1 MDMQQHHRPGEQ
13 SWIEVA
19 GRMADDFAQRAAQH
33 DEERSFPYENYAQ
46 LRHTG
51 YSTMTIPTELGGG
64 GASLLE
70 RIKAQERLAQGCGPT
85 ALAINMHFNIL
96 GVVTDVWRTTKDTR
110 AEALLRQIAQ
120 HRWIVGGSGS
130 EADNAVTVLRPRATA
145 EPAPGGWRVSGKKIF
160 STQSIAVDRYFSEAT
175 WGPGSN
181 PKEGKIIS
189 FLIPRDTPGLVMKD
203 DWNTM
208 GMRATESRSTEL
220 HNAFVPD
227 EAIFLERPVF
237 SRSAILSLFLKAPFS
252 MGAVYLGIAVAAR
265 NFVVEFM
272 RERSRFPHK
281 RPMSH
286 LPSVYN
292 KVGEMDMLIE
302 GARAVMWK
310 AGAEVE
316 RDDIRLWGRKS
327 VAARLVAIENS
338 VRVVDLAMR
347 TVGGISYYKRLPLE
361 RYFRDVRAGLF
372 HPVDADDTLELLG
385 KTAFDISMS
394 DDEAGWGEAAERP
407 NPSQKGDDDQGR
419 PHDTT
424 RPRSFPHLS

>member
-1 MDMQQHHRPGEQ
+1 MDMQQHHSPGEQ
-13 SWIEVA
+13 HWIEVA
-19 GRMADDFAQRAAQH
+19 GRMADDFAQRAARH
-33 DEERSFPYENYAQ
+33 DEERSFPYENYKQ
-46 LRHTG
+46 LRESG
-51 YSTMTIPTELGGG
+51 YSIMTIPTELGGG

-96 GVVTDVWRTTKDTR
+96 GVVSDVWRTTKEAR
-110 AEALLRQIAQ
+110 AEALLRQIAAN
-120 HRWIVGGSGS
+120 RWIVGGSGS

-145 EPAPGGWRVSGKKIF
+145 EPMAGGWKVSGKKIF

-175 WGPGSN
+175 WGPSDN

-189 FLIPRDTPGLVMKD
+189 FLIPRDTPGLLMKD

-220 HNAFVPD
+220 QNAFVPAA
-227 EAIFLERPVF
+227 AIFLERPVF
-237 SRSAILSLFLKAPFS
+237 TRGGILSLFLKAPFS
-252 MGAVYLGIAVAAR
+252 MGGVYLGIAVAAR

-272 RERSRFPHK
+272 RDRSRFPHK
-281 RPMSH
+281 QPMSH

-292 KVGEMDMLIE
+292 KVGEMDVLIE
-302 GARAVMWK
+302 GARAAMWK
-310 AGAEVE
+310 AGAEVDH
-316 RDDIRLWGRKS
+316 DDIRIWGRKS
-327 VAARLVAIENS
+327 VAARMIAIENS

-347 TVGGISYYKRLPLE
+347 AVGGISYYRRLPLE

-385 KTAFDISMS
+385 KTAFDLSMS
-394 DDEAGWGEAAERP
+394 DDEATWG
-407 NPSQKGDDDQGR
+407 
-419 PHDTT
+419 
-424 RPRSFPHLS
+424 

>member
-1 MDMQQHHRPGEQ
+1 MDMQQHHSAGEQ
-13 SWIEVA
+13 SWVDVA

-46 LRHTG
+46 LRETG
-51 YSTMTIPTELGGG
+51 YSIMTIPTELGGG

-96 GVVTDVWRTTKDTR
+96 GVVTDVWRTTKDAR
-110 AEALLRQIAQ
+110 AEALLRQIAKN
-120 HRWIVGGSGS
+120 RWIVGGSGS
-130 EADNAVTVLRPRATA
+130 EADNAVTVLRPKATA
-145 EPAPGGWRVSGKKIF
+145 EPTAGGWKVSGKKIF

-175 WGPGSN
+175 WGPSSN
-181 PKEGKIIS
+181 PKDGKIIS
-189 FLIPRDTPGLVMKD
+189 FLIPRDTPGLLMKD

-220 HNAFVPD
+220 QNAFVPD
-227 EAIFLERPVF
+227 DAIFLERPVF
-237 SRSAILSLFLKAPFS
+237 TRGGILSLFLKAPFS

-272 RERSRFPHK
+272 RGRSRFPHK
-281 RPMSH
+281 QPMSH

-292 KVGEMDMLIE
+292 KVGEMDVLIE
-302 GARAVMWK
+302 GARAAMWK

-316 RDDIRLWGRKS
+316 RDDIRMWGRKS
-327 VAARLVAIENS
+327 VAARLIAIENS

-394 DDEAGWGEAAERP
+394 DDEATWG
-407 NPSQKGDDDQGR
+407 
-419 PHDTT
+419 
-424 RPRSFPHLS
+424 

>member
-1 MDMQQHHRPGEQ
+1 MDMQQHHNAGEQ
-13 SWIEVA
+13 GWIEVA

-46 LRHTG
+46 LRQTG
-51 YSTMTIPTELGGG
+51 YSSMTIPTELGGG

-110 AEALLRQIAQ
+110 AEALLRQIAH

-145 EPAPGGWRVSGKKIF
+145 EPATGGWRVSGKKIF

-175 WGPGSN
+175 WGPSDN
-181 PKEGKIIS
+181 PREGTIIS
-189 FLIPRDTPGLVMKD
+189 FLIPRDTPGLLMKD

-220 HNAFVPD
+220 QNAFVPD
-227 EAIFLERPVF
+227 DAIFLERPVF
-237 SRSAILSLFLKAPFS
+237 TRGGILSLFLKAPFS

-272 RERSRFPHK
+272 RDRSRFPHK

-292 KVGEMDMLIE
+292 KVGEMDVLIE

-327 VAARLVAIENS
+327 VAARLIAIENA

-394 DDEAGWGEAAERP
+394 DDEASWG
-407 NPSQKGDDDQGR
+407 
-419 PHDTT
+419 
-424 RPRSFPHLS
+424 

>member
-1 MDMQQHHRPGEQ
+1 MDMQQHHSADEQ
-13 SWIEVA
+13 NWIDVA

-33 DEERSFPYENYAQ
+33 DEERSFPYENYVE
-46 LRHTG
+46 LRKTG
-51 YSTMTIPTELGGG
+51 YSIMTIPTELGGG

-96 GVVTDVWRTTKDTR
+96 GVVTDAWRITKDTR
-110 AEALLRQIAQ
+110 AKALLRQIAEN
-120 HRWIVGGSGS
+120 RWIVGGSGS

-145 EPAPGGWRVSGKKIF
+145 EPTTGGWKVSGKKIF

-175 WGPGSN
+175 WGPSSN

-189 FLIPRDTPGLVMKD
+189 FLIPRDTPGLLMKD

-220 HNAFVPD
+220 QNAFIPD
-227 EAIFLERPVF
+227 DAIFLERPVF
-237 SRSAILSLFLKAPFS
+237 TRGGILSLFLKAPFS

-272 RERSRFPHK
+272 RDRSRFPHK
-281 RPMSH
+281 QPMSH

-292 KVGEMDMLIE
+292 KVGEMDVLIE
-302 GARAVMWK
+302 GARAAMWK

-316 RDDIRLWGRKS
+316 RDDIRVWGRKS
-327 VAARLVAIENS
+327 VAARMIAIENS

-347 TVGGISYYKRLPLE
+347 AVGGISYYKRLPLE

-372 HPVDADDTLELLG
+372 HPVDTDDTLELLG

-394 DDEAGWGEAAERP
+394 ADDATWG
-407 NPSQKGDDDQGR
+407 
-419 PHDTT
+419 
-424 RPRSFPHLS
+424 